1 MFNRYPTA
9 RYCWYFRQWMRN
21 DFLVFFLLVLGFAI
35 AALYR
40 FFTCTIYQPH
50 TIAELLETFA
60 LIVVFFLLAYG
71 TYCVGLRRWVA
82 SFKRPEYMVFHDDGI
97 SYYFQTEDSEEEGDI
112 PWETIEH
119 VYFARNPRKP
129 GNVMYMRIVSKAG
142 DETEVNMEEVC
153 GDHVEFSYLL
163 TVPIL
168 LLLIMGGVI
177 FVIVVGILAFHFL
190 GLPQGMK
197 ASNEIKAAL
206 RYYEVDYS
214 DTLG

>member
-1 MFNRYPTA
+1 
-9 RYCWYFRQWMRN
+9 
-21 DFLVFFLLVLGFAI
+21 
-35 AALYR
+35 
-40 FFTCTIYQPH
+40 
-50 TIAELLETFA
+50 
-60 LIVVFFLLAYG
+60 
-71 TYCVGLRRWVA
+71 
-82 SFKRPEYMVFHDDGI
+82 
-97 SYYFQTEDSEEEGDI
+97 
-112 PWETIEH
+112 
-119 VYFARNPRKP
+119 
-129 GNVMYMRIVSKAG
+129 MYMRIVSKAG

-153 GDHVEFSYLL
+153 GDHVEFSDLL

-177 FVIVVGILAFHFL
+177 FIIVVGILAFHFL